1 MGHDISQV
9 VGYIA
14 EGLFQSQEEIDRSP
28 IQSGNYMPGDI
39 RYRDVN
45 GDGKISIDDAVHIGY
60 PTEPRF
66 VYGFNGTISYKRF
79 EFNFAFQGASKR
91 SLFIEPSSLSPFVN
105 DRALL
110 SAIWEDPLDSGKH
123 ES

>member
-45 GDGKISIDDAVHIGY
+45 GDGKISIDDAAYRLSH
-60 PTEPRF
+60 
-66 VYGFNGTISYKRF
+66 
-79 EFNFAFQGASKR
+79 GAKVR
-91 SLFIEPSSLSPFVN
+91 VWF
-105 DRALL
+105 
-110 SAIWEDPLDSGKH
+110 
-123 ES
+123 